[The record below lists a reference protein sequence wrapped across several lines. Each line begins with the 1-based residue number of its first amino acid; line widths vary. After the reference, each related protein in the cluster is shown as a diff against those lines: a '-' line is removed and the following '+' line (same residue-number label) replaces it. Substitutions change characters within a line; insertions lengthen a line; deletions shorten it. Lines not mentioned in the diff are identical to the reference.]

1 MNRLAVA
8 QQAGAAPMRH
18 AERVMGT
25 VASFDV
31 RDPDA
36 ERDARVAI
44 GRAVAWLHDV
54 DRRFSPYRP
63 DSQVSRIADGT
74 LIEADADADV
84 RAVLAMADGLA
95 RDSAGAFDVR
105 RWQPDGR
112 LDPSGIVKG
121 WAIEAAADILVDA
134 GLSTF
139 AVGAGG
145 DLVARGGI
153 DPDGRWR
160 VGIRHPDRPDGVA
173 AVLAVRHVAVATSA
187 AYERGAHIR
196 DPRSGRV
203 PDGVRSMTV
212 VGPSLTWADAY
223 ATTAYVL
230 GADGLDWVAAHDGY
244 AALAIGWD
252 DRLRWSAGMDALLT
266 R

>member
-8 QQAGAAPMRH
+8 PLASAAPMRH

-54 DRRFSPYRP
+54 DRRFSPYRL

-121 WAIEAAADILVDA
+121 WAIEAAADILVDG

-173 AVLAVRHVAVATSA
+173 AVLAVRHAAVATSA